1 MNTEEKKIAVIG
13 IGGVGGY
20 IAGLL
25 AKAYPHVTMVARG
38 ARAES
43 IRKKGLVLHSDYK
56 GEIVAK
62 PERVIPIQDMG
73 QQDYIF
79 ICVKNYS
86 LAEVCESIRD
96 MVTDNTVIIPVMNG
110 VDPGENIRRLVGKGT
125 VVDSLIYT
133 VAFANEDFSIS
144 QQDTFT
150 WLCIGIKDA
159 DERQQKKVAEVA
171 GILKGADI
179 DYKDQGDIEVEIW
192 RKYILNCAFN
202 VMTAFYDNTI
212 GELRR
217 DPVKAQQYEKLVWEA
232 ASVGQAKGVALTDE
246 HINEVIHKFR
256 YVHADNAT
264 SSLQRDFRI
273 RRKQTE
279 LETFSGYIVKEA
291 KRLGVSIPLS
301 EKIYQGLMEMAEKEL
316 PFEEKIRVLY
326 SISRSMKF
334 MKKNFH
340 GISYDQIE
348 QKCFATIQQ
357 EIFRASNVNQVKK
370 YKIAEN
376 QVKVSLP
383 VRVNWGGGWTDTPP
397 YCNEKGG
404 VVLNA
409 AILLNGQEPIE
420 VELRKLPEK
429 HIEFASLDLD
439 AWCCDNCSRNSG
451 LP

>member
-96 MVTDNTVIIPVMNG
+96 MVTDDTVIIPVMNGVDPGENIRRLVGKGTVVDSLIYTVAFANEDFSISQQDYIFICVKNYSLAEVCESIRDMVTDDTVIIPVMNG

-301 EKIYQGLMEMAEKEL
+301 EKIYQGLMEIAEK
-316 PFEEKIRVLY
+316 F
-326 SISRSMKF
+326 
-334 MKKNFH
+334 
-340 GISYDQIE
+340 
-348 QKCFATIQQ
+348 
-357 EIFRASNVNQVKK
+357 
-370 YKIAEN
+370 
-376 QVKVSLP
+376 
-383 VRVNWGGGWTDTPP
+383 
-397 YCNEKGG
+397 
-404 VVLNA
+404 
-409 AILLNGQEPIE
+409 
-420 VELRKLPEK
+420 
-429 HIEFASLDLD
+429 
-439 AWCCDNCSRNSG
+439 
-451 LP
+451 

>member
-1 MNTEEKKIAVIG
+1 MNTEKKKIAVIG

-62 PERVIPIQDMG
+62 PERVVPIQDMG

-96 MVTDNTVIIPVMNG
+96 MVTDDTVIIPVMNG

-159 DERQQKKVAEVA
+159 DERQQKKVAEVTE
-171 GILKGADI
+171 ILKG
-179 DYKDQGDIEVEIW
+179 
-192 RKYILNCAFN
+192 
-202 VMTAFYDNTI
+202 
-212 GELRR
+212 
-217 DPVKAQQYEKLVWEA
+217 
-232 ASVGQAKGVALTDE
+232 
-246 HINEVIHKFR
+246 
-256 YVHADNAT
+256 ADNAT

-291 KRLGVSIPLS
+291 KKLGVSIPLS
-301 EKIYQGLMEMAEKEL
+301 EKIYQELMEMAEK
-316 PFEEKIRVLY
+316 F
-326 SISRSMKF
+326 
-334 MKKNFH
+334 
-340 GISYDQIE
+340 
-348 QKCFATIQQ
+348 
-357 EIFRASNVNQVKK
+357 
-370 YKIAEN
+370 
-376 QVKVSLP
+376 
-383 VRVNWGGGWTDTPP
+383 
-397 YCNEKGG
+397 
-404 VVLNA
+404 
-409 AILLNGQEPIE
+409 
-420 VELRKLPEK
+420 
-429 HIEFASLDLD
+429 
-439 AWCCDNCSRNSG
+439 
-451 LP
+451 

>member
-96 MVTDNTVIIPVMNG
+96 MVTDDTVIIPVMNGVDPGENIRRLVGKGTVVDSLIYTVAFANEDFSISQQDTFTWLCIGIKDADERQQKKVAEVAGILKGADIDYKDQGDIEVEIWRKYILNCAFNVMTAEVCESIRDMVTDDTVIIPVMNG

-301 EKIYQGLMEMAEKEL
+301 EKIYQGLMEIAEK
-316 PFEEKIRVLY
+316 F
-326 SISRSMKF
+326 
-334 MKKNFH
+334 
-340 GISYDQIE
+340 
-348 QKCFATIQQ
+348 
-357 EIFRASNVNQVKK
+357 
-370 YKIAEN
+370 
-376 QVKVSLP
+376 
-383 VRVNWGGGWTDTPP
+383 
-397 YCNEKGG
+397 
-404 VVLNA
+404 
-409 AILLNGQEPIE
+409 
-420 VELRKLPEK
+420 
-429 HIEFASLDLD
+429 
-439 AWCCDNCSRNSG
+439 
-451 LP
+451 